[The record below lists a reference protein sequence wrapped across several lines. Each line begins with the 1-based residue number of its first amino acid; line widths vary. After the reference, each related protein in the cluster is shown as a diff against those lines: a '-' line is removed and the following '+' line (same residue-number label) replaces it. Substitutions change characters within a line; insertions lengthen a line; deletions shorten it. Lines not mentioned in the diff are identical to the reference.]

1 MDRSGWTHK
10 SLGSWNGKC
19 IKKRTSLINL
29 DSFLVGR
36 FTFIP
41 SPSAYQLRNNTNV
54 HRLPH
59 HDRLPHRRST
69 YFPET
74 MDSIV
79 NGIISQSNTY
89 VINFYPRILFIH
101 SPTASIQITNNTR
114 SIFDKGKALSSWN
127 VGREGPRYIDLE
139 AFPLWNGKEP

>member
-1 MDRSGWTHK
+1 MNTQKPGILKRQMYQEAYIFNQPRFLSRRAFYFYPI
-10 SLGSWNGKC
+10 SLRLSIAKQYE
-19 IKKRTSLINL
+19 RTST
-29 DSFLVGR
+29 STSR
-36 FTFIP
+36 STAT
-41 SPSAYQLRNNTNV
+41 SPME
-54 HRLPH
+54 
-59 HDRLPHRRST
+59 RST

-139 AFPLWNGKEP
+139 AFPL